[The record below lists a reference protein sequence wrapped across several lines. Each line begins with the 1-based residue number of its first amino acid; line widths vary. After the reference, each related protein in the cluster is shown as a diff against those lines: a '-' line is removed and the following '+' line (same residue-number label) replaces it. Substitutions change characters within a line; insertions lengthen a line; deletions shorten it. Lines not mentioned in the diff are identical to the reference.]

1 MSNPAA
7 KAGSS
12 VRWNVTGRTDA
23 TYVYHGRSWM
33 PVMRNSPFSA
43 KLSAK
48 NPHSTGSLNS
58 LPSSKRNSRI
68 AALLVLIDV
77 QEHIL

>member
-1 MSNPAA
+1 
-7 KAGSS
+7 
-12 VRWNVTGRTDA
+12 
-23 TYVYHGRSWM
+23 
-33 PVMRNSPFSA
+33 MRNSPFSA